1 MIIYTQMWMS
11 IIGSLVATNLLLLA
25 IYLTGAAGI
34 MFTWI
39 PGRTIIVCLSLL
51 SLPKEQLVLP
61 LLTNIASHII
71 PVVFLVVFRIGIFTS
86 KGRQPRFASHP
97 MWSIVWLVALFVM
110 VGAFVSLWSLK
121 NELTLGVIGIGS
133 AFLNFA
139 NIQDM
144 HHHLKSNAIKI
155 TWLYVLIANVVVA
168 GVVFGISELV
178 NNDQQLIAS
187 IVSNIPF
194 VSVCLLAQST
204 LTSIGTEITSQHVY
218 MLAYQLW
225 PSLAFISTCLLTRD
239 RTIVVC
245 LLFASLATAV
255 VIGIQFMIIMKKVL

>member
-1 MIIYTQMWMS
+1 
-11 IIGSLVATNLLLLA
+11 
-25 IYLTGAAGI
+25 

-39 PGRTIIVCLSLL
+39 PGRTIIVCLTLL
-51 SLPKEQLVLP
+51 SLPTEQELP

-71 PVVFLVVFRIGIFTS
+71 PVTFLIVFRIGIATS
-86 KGRQPRFASHP
+86 KGRQPRFTSHP
-97 MWSIVWLVALFVM
+97 MWSIVWLVALLLM
-110 VGAFVSLWSLK
+110 VGAFVGLWSLR

-144 HHHLKSNAIKI
+144 HHHLKSNAVKI
-155 TWLYVLIANVVVA
+155 TWVYVLIANIVVVLI
-168 GVVFGISELV
+168 VFGISELV

-187 IVSNIPF
+187 IISNIPF
-194 VSVCLLAQST
+194 VSVSLLAQST

-225 PSLAFISTCLLTRD
+225 PSLAFISSCLWTKDMPITQCLL
-239 RTIVVC
+239 I
-245 LLFASLATAV
+245 ASGVTAI
-255 VIGIQFMIIMKKVL
+255 VIGIQFISIRKKVF